1 LKNGPSSLILQ
12 PRDRL
17 LLRNLALLRL
27 LDRRQIEQLAGF
39 HSVSRANVRL
49 AKLRRASLISRYFA
63 ATATGSRRSVYGL
76 TKQGA
81 AEVPLPHVPL
91 KWKPDSILLGNS
103 FAAHQLALSD
113 IYIGAMSGPDI
124 RWWTFSVPPVPSIP
138 IIPDAAIE
146 SPTQSFFLEMD
157 LGTEPTSVWSR
168 KVAHYLKLAASGA
181 FREIVVHPQFAVL
194 VVTDD
199 EERMHLLRR
208 HIAKQTQKLFWFQTL
223 SIIQRQE
230 FWSASWLR
238 SGGSALSPPGA

>member
-17 LLRNLALLRL
+17 LLQRLALLRL
-27 LDRRQIEQLAGF
+27 LDRRHIEQLAGF

-49 AKLRRASLISRYFA
+49 AKMRHAGLITRYFT
-63 ATATGSRRSVYGL
+63 ATATGSRRSVYAL
-76 TKQGA
+76 TKRGA
-81 AEVPLPHVPL
+81 AEVSASHVPF

-103 FAAHQLALSD
+103 FAAHQLSLND
-113 IYIGAMSGPDI
+113 IHIEATTGQDI
-124 RWWTFSVPPVPSIP
+124 QWRTFSVPPVPSIP

-146 SPTQSFFLEMD
+146 TSAQSLLVEMD

-181 FREIVVHPQFAVL
+181 FREIVSHPQFAVL
-194 VVTDD
+194 VVTDA

-223 SIIQRQE
+223 STIKRQG

-238 SGGSALSPPGA
+238 PEGSTLSPPGT

>member
-1 LKNGPSSLILQ
+1 LKNGPSALILQ

-17 LLRNLALLRL
+17 LLRSLALLRL
-27 LDRRQIEQLAGF
+27 LDRRQIEQLTGF

-49 AKLRRASLISRYFA
+49 AKIRHAGLIVRYF
-63 ATATGSRRSVYGL
+63 TGTVTGSRRSVYAL

-81 AEVPLPHVPL
+81 AEVLLPHIPL

-103 FAAHQLALSD
+103 FSAHQLALSD
-113 IYIGAMSGPDI
+113 IYIGAMAGRDV
-124 RWWTFSVPPVPSIP
+124 RWRTFSVPPVPSIP

-146 SPTQSFFLEMD
+146 SPAQSFFLEMD
-157 LGTEPTSVWSR
+157 LGTEALPVWTR
-168 KVAHYLKLAASGA
+168 KVAQYLKLAASGA
-181 FREIVVHPQFAVL
+181 FREIVAHPQFAVL
-194 VVTDD
+194 VVTDA

-223 SIIQRQE
+223 STIQRQG

-238 SGGSALSPPGA
+238 SEGSALSPPGA